1 MGSRIPPKFSY
12 LLVMSWYQSIL
23 ASVTAWFDQPVER
36 SQREQQRV
44 DRIAAT
50 LTLYTRNHCTEC
62 VHLLRQLKKLNVSI
76 TVKNIRRCHI
86 YQKELLAAGQSTN
99 IPCLRIEKGQQ
110 VRWIS
115 QADDID
121 RFFDQKFAPIAQN
134 ERLEQ
139 AH

>member
-1 MGSRIPPKFSY
+1 
-12 LLVMSWYQSIL
+12 MSWYQSIL
-23 ASVTAWFDQPVER
+23 ASFSAWFDQPVER

-50 LTLYTRNHCTEC
+50 LTLYTRNHCSEC
-62 VHLLRQLKKLNVSI
+62 FNLLRQLKKLNVSI

-86 YQKELLAAGQSTN
+86 YEKELLAAGQSSN
-99 IPCLRIEKGQQ
+99 IPCLRIEQGQDVQWVSQ
-110 VRWIS
+110 VDEIV
-115 QADDID
+115 